1 MEVIMTRILIVE
13 DDDNQRLLY
22 REDFE
27 DRGYEVF
34 EARDGLEALLAI
46 ERHSPDAVVLD
57 INMPSLDGLSALTRI
72 HERHP
77 RLPVVLNSAYS
88 AYADHFVSWIADA
101 YVTKSSSL
109 EQLREAVRSVVRGAA
124 V

>member
-1 MEVIMTRILIVE
+1 MTRILIVE

-109 EQLREAVRSVVRGAA
+109 EPLREAVRSVVRGAA